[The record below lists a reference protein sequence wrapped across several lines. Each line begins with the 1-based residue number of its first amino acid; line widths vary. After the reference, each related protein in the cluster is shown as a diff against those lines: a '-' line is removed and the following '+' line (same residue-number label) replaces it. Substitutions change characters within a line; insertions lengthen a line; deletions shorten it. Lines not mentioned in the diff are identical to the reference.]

1 MMTWAWFL
9 HQETRVSVGFA
20 TKKSRRARRSWSR
33 LVHALDPL
41 RRCVQRWCDEK
52 GSTVCEICLQN
63 FESGYTYTVPP
74 KKANPVDVA
83 VTIRGSLDV
92 PRQNYEDIGVTNLEY
107 VDCSPAPSRSA
118 ASSCRSLLI
127 TLATLLLLRHFMDV
141 ILIIEDDQYASNL
154 LIMFSLRAT
163 GILLPFYFVLRL
175 ISTIQHGQRQYK
187 LEQIQLRRGEEI
199 ERVTSDEENPSH
211 YTIQIFS

>member
-41 RRCVQRWCDEK
+41 SLRTGGVYKDGVMKREALFAR
-52 GSTVCEICLQN
+52 
-63 FESGYTYTVPP
+63 F
-74 KKANPVDVA
+74 AF
-83 VTIRGSLDV
+83 RGSLDV